1 MSQGNRGFDQRSSPR
16 DKGIKT
22 MSTLHRKISAT
33 LAGTAFAASALLA
46 GGPAATA
53 DVTPQSHGQQKAYYK
68 VEIDYIDCYK
78 IEDKKG
84 YDEIYLKW
92 DNHAFWGYKNAYEGN
107 RYWVKKHKD
116 FKHDFKLSLWDHD
129 YGPHDY
135 QDDYLGHVWVK
146 KHDYKKGWQY
156 AKFDDHGGDYKI
168 KYKVVK
174 YWK

>member
-1 MSQGNRGFDQRSSPR
+1 VSHF
-16 DKGIKT
+16 
-22 MSTLHRKISAT
+22 HRKISAT
-33 LAGTAFAASALLA
+33 LAGMTIAASALLA

-53 DVTPQSHGQQKAYYK
+53 DAAPQSYEKGHHKAYYK
-68 VEIDYIDCYK
+68 VEIEYIDCDE

-92 DNHAFWGYKNAYEGN
+92 DDHHYWGYKNAYEGH

-135 QDDYLGHVWVK
+135 EDDYLGHVWVK

-156 AKFDDHGGDYKI
+156 AEFDDHGGDYKI